1 MSRFGKRDATEI
13 IEFLEKELDSVP
25 RLEKIEK
32 MKLRSKIRQQEYW
45 LMAAENPIANRI
57 ADKLSGRLAEVFALY
72 PYGFRETL
80 TDLLDEKIS
89 QIEKNEPESM
99 V

>member
-32 MKLRSKIRQQEYW
+32 MKLRSKIRQQEFW
-45 LMAAENPIANRI
+45 LTAAENPIANRI
-57 ADKLSGRLAEVFALY
+57 ADKLSGRLAGVFALY

-80 TDLLDEKIS
+80 IELLETKIS
-89 QIEKNEPESM
+89 EIKMDEPT
-99 V
+99 